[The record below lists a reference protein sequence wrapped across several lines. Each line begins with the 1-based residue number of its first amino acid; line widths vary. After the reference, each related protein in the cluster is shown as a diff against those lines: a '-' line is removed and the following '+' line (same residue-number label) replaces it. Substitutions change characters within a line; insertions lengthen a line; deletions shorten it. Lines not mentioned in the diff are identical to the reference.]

1 MAVNDKGFTLIEMVL
16 SITLLGLVAVTIG
29 MLIYQ
34 GTKSY
39 DMLSSQKEIAQQG
52 ALAMERLSREL
63 RLVRCT
69 EAGSSCTPSASDI
82 LAMTASEVRFV
93 TTDLEGRGFRLD
105 GNTLKARDGSGA
117 LDPEYALTDRVT
129 SLTFEYLQDD
139 GSAASTPSEVWLI
152 DVEMTLSDGTESF
165 PLKARV
171 HPRSFR

>member
-1 MAVNDKGFTLIEMVL
+1 MARNDKGFTLIEMVL
-16 SITLLGLVAVTIG
+16 SITLIGLVAVTIG

-52 ALAMERLSREL
+52 ALAMERLSR
-63 RLVRCT
+63 
-69 EAGSSCTPSASDI
+69 DI

-93 TTDLEGRGFRLD
+93 TTALEGRGFRLD
-105 GNTLKARDGSGA
+105 GGTLRARDGSGA
-117 LDPEYALTDRVT
+117 GDPEYALTDRVT

-139 GSAASTPSEVWLI
+139 GSAASSPAEVWMI